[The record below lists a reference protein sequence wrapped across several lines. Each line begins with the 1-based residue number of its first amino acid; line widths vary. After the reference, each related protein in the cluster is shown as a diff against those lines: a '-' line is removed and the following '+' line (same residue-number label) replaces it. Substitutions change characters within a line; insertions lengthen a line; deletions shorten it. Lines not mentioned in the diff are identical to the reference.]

1 MDRRTSL
8 VALLALGTG
17 LPLAAGAQQAK
28 RSYRLTLFLGGTA
41 RAAERHREAVS
52 ERLAAHGFVAG
63 SNLQLEVRRGG
74 IEQWNVDTARMIVA
88 TKPDVVLVE
97 STRLAMALAEA
108 SATLPIVFSGVDDPV
123 EAGLVKSFARPGG
136 RTTGVYYSQV
146 EVASK
151 RLELLRELLPH
162 ARRVAIAASFGDSG
176 VRHTMPTL
184 REVAAQLGFELIEL
198 DGTWNFGFGPS
209 LELVARSKP
218 EAVMM
223 LQPYAFYGMEEVVKP
238 VIRFGTEQRIPVLCW
253 ESRVAELGAL
263 LSYGV
268 SLAHELSRAADQ
280 VARVLKGA
288 SPASIPVDQA
298 TSYELVV
305 NQKTAKLLGV
315 VVPPSIL
322 VRADRLI
329 R

>member
-1 MDRRTSL
+1 MDRRAAL

-17 LPLAAGAQQAK
+17 LPLATGAQQTG
-28 RSYRLTLFLGGTA
+28 RPYRLMLFLGGTA
-41 RAAERHREAVS
+41 LAADRHRKAVS
-52 ERLAAHGFVAG
+52 ERLATHGFAAG
-63 SNLQLEVRRGG
+63 RNLQVAVRRGG

-97 STRLAMALAEA
+97 STRLAMALAAA
-108 SATLPIVFSGVDDPV
+108 SPTLPIVFSGVDDPV
-123 EAGLVKSFARPGG
+123 EAGLVTSFARPGG

-151 RLELLRELLPH
+151 RLELLRELLPR

-184 REVAAQLGFELIEL
+184 REVAAQLGFELIDL

-218 EAVMM
+218 EAVMI
-223 LQPYAFYGMEEVVKP
+223 LQPYAFHGMEEVVMP
-238 VIRFGTEQRIPVLCW
+238 ILRFGTEQRIPVLCW
-253 ESRVAELGAL
+253 ESRIAELGAL

-268 SLAHELSRAADQ
+268 NLAHELNRAADQ
-280 VARVLKGA
+280 VARLLKGA
-288 SPASIPVDQA
+288 SPADLPVDQA
-298 TSYELVV
+298 TSYDLAV
-305 NQKTAKLLGV
+305 NQRAAKALGV